1 MCDGDGRMLKL
12 VFCVS
17 SLSQTPALK
26 FKLFFLIVLLLF
38 SFIATNAQSLYV
50 LKYRYDGKNGLE
62 NQQVF
67 LLRNGN
73 GTGFMRIAYVDSA
86 NAKNLVE
93 VEMLESVET
102 NSDTDTG
109 SARIAFVG
117 REQRA
122 ILGNVFNKV
131 PGIHFLLNKETGFFE
146 PSSVFFADEM
156 GIKRT
161 LPLDEVRLLQKE
173 DLTKELVLQY
183 FTRTDDFYTHLFE
196 AKPRGSTSLEQQ
208 KVQLHLVLVAN
219 TEDRTIGRSC
229 IIDKDATQKLY
240 AEIAHYLGIRFNA
253 VVIAGKDFSK
263 INVETAINSLRPGK
277 EDIIV
282 FYYSGHGFNDFKNAG
297 TRYPFLDLR
306 DKTSQKY
313 GGKYT
318 LNIESIYKEIVRKGA
333 RMNLVFSDCC
343 NNDPSQSSLVSGNA
357 STTRGSRL
365 EWSMDNCKT
374 LFMDEKPLSMLMTG
388 AAKGELSA
396 GNPKDGGFFTYN
408 FRESLEEAMRP
419 FSNNISW
426 PGLLTV
432 AQKQTSEMAKRTIC
446 RQLDESYKKCEQNP
460 VFNVE

>member
-1 MCDGDGRMLKL
+1 MKVETSFLCIFPISNPL
-12 VFCVS
+12 
-17 SLSQTPALK
+17 TLK
-26 FKLFFLIVLLLF
+26 FKLSFLLGVWLFF
-38 SFIATNAQSLYV
+38 FIAADAQSLYV
-50 LKYRYDGKNGLE
+50 LKYHFYVKNGLE
-62 NQQVF
+62 NRHAF

-73 GTGFMRIAYVDSA
+73 GTGFMRIASVDST
-86 NAKNLVE
+86 NAQNLVE
-93 VEMLESVET
+93 VEMLESAEA
-102 NSDTDTG
+102 NSDTVAG
-109 SARIAFVG
+109 AGRIAFVG

-122 ILGNVFNKV
+122 ILGNVSSKA
-131 PGIHFLLNKETGFFE
+131 PGILFLLNKETGFFE

-156 GIKRT
+156 AIKRT
-161 LPLDEVRLLQKE
+161 VPLDEVKLLQKE

-183 FTRTDDFYTHLFE
+183 FTRKEDFYINLFE
-196 AKPRGSTSLEQQ
+196 AKQRGLNPRDQQ
-208 KVQLHLVLVAN
+208 QVQLHLVVVAN

-240 AEIAHYLGIRFNA
+240 GEVAGYLGIRFNA
-253 VVIAGKDFSK
+253 IVIAGKDFSK
-263 INVETAINSLRPGK
+263 INVETAINSLKPAK
-277 EDIIV
+277 EDIVV
-282 FYYSGHGFNDFKNAG
+282 FYYSGHGFNDFKNSN

-306 DKTSQKY
+306 DKPSQKY

-318 LNIESIYKEIVRKGA
+318 LNIESIYREIVKKGA

-343 NNDPSQSSLVSGNA
+343 NNDPAQSSLASANA
-357 STTRGSRL
+357 SVTRGSRL

-426 PGLLTV
+426 PGLLTA

-446 RQLDESYKKCEQNP
+446 RQLDESFKKCEQNP